1 MTLALGVLPV
11 DTDDLDGVGLLSEDL
26 LPGLLWLHHRLLDLN
41 LFLEQILD
49 LLDIVDVVLIDE

>member
-1 MTLALGVLPV
+1 M